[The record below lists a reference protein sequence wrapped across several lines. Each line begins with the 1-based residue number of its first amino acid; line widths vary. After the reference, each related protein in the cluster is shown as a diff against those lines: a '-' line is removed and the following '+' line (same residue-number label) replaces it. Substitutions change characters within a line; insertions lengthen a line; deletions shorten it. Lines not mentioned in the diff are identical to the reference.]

1 MIPERRWQPV
11 AAAVLVWAATVSVA
25 PVRLCSDHDIRHV
38 EAAESCHDA
47 GITELAD
54 RLSHRIATDVP
65 ALPSVVVTLDQ
76 LPVRSHAPL
85 LIPSIAPLGRDP
97 PARQSR
103 APPIPSL

>member
-85 LIPSIAPLGRDP
+85 LILAIAPLGRDP